1 MYDPDTKDTALT
13 QRQQEI
19 SSFAREI
26 SSVDITREGY
36 RGRGCELKSMV
47 EEVCPM
53 WAWCRQDGSVYMD
66 YIPLIRQI
74 VEAEDAQEEA
84 EMKGR
89 GGRGTRNSTRAHGFV
104 RTVILTAEGRA
115 GLIRQSY
122 VM

>member
-1 MYDPDTKDTALT
+1 MYDPDTKDTVLT
-13 QRQQEI
+13 QQQEEI

-26 SSVDITREGY
+26 SSVDLTKEGY
-36 RGRGCELKSMV
+36 QRRECELRRIV

-66 YIPLIRQI
+66 YVPLIRQI

-89 GGRGTRNSTRAHGFV
+89 GRRGTRNSTRAHGFV

-115 GLIRQSY
+115 RLIRESY

>member
-1 MYDPDTKDTALT
+1 LNDPDTNDTVLT
-13 QRQQEI
+13 QQQEEI

-26 SSVDITREGY
+26 SSVDLTKEGY
-36 RGRGCELKSMV
+36 LRRECELRRIV

-66 YIPLIRQI
+66 YVPLIRQI
-74 VEAEDAQEEA
+74 VEAEDAQEEV

-89 GGRGTRNSTRAHGFV
+89 GRRGTRNSTRAHGFV

-115 GLIRQSY
+115 GLIRESY

>member
-1 MYDPDTKDTALT
+1 MYEPDTKDTALT

-26 SSVDITREGY
+26 LPVEVTREGC
-36 RGRGCELKSMV
+36 RGRECELRRMV

-66 YIPLIRQI
+66 YVPLIRQI

-84 EMKGR
+84 ELKGR
-89 GGRGTRNSTRAHGFV
+89 GGRGTRNSTRAHGYV

-115 GLIRQSY
+115 GIRETY